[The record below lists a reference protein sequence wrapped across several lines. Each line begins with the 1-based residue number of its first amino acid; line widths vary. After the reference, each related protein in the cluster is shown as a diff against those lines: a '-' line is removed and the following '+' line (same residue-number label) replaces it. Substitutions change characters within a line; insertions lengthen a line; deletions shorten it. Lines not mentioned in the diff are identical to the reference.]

1 MYYNLLLWVHLN
13 SGNFSNMNNVAT
25 YILYIKSFFHY
36 MIVSL
41 GNMERQT
48 RKHLVKLLKRQINL
62 VVGNEGK
69 LDFHRLS
76 GICTFLELLGIIA
89 SYGNHQWINI

>member
-1 MYYNLLLWVHLN
+1 MQQLIFFMLNL
-13 SGNFSNMNNVAT
+13 S
-25 YILYIKSFFHY
+25 LYDSFF
-36 MIVSL
+36 

-48 RKHLVKLLKRQINL
+48 RKHLVTLLKRQINL
-62 VVGNEGK
+62 VVRNEGK
-69 LDFHRLS
+69 LGFHGLS